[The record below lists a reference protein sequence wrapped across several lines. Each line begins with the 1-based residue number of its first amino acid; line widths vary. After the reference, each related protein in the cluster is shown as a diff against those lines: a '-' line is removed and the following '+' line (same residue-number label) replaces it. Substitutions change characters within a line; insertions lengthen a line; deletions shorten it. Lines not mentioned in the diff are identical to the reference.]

1 MKRLKK
7 WANFNTFE
15 QQIQTNFSVLCE
27 KIKEKDD
34 RLNENKAK
42 IYNKSM
48 SIYGGIYKDDSNAQ
62 EIRYYAV
69 EFLAYKDIPTT
80 IKDKEKEKTYYK
92 NYMGAVAT
100 KIDYTVKNGELKSL
114 ELNNFYQYAEVF
126 EYDEK
131 TSISTMKNDFST
143 GVEINSMFLK
153 YAGKSFMEALINDEV
168 I

>member
-1 MKRLKK
+1 
-7 WANFNTFE
+7 
-15 QQIQTNFSVLCE
+15 
-27 KIKEKDD
+27 
-34 RLNENKAK
+34 
-42 IYNKSM
+42 M
-48 SIYGGIYKDDSNAQ
+48 SIYGGIYKDDSNTQ

-80 IKDKEKEKTYYK
+80 IKNKTYYK

-100 KIDYTVKNGELKSL
+100 KIDYTIKNGELKSF

-131 TSISTMKNDFST
+131 ASISIMKNDFST

>member
-7 WANFNTFE
+7 WAIFNTFE

-34 RLNENKAK
+34 RLNKNKAK

-48 SIYGGIYKDDSNAQ
+48 SIYGGIYKDDSNTQ

-80 IKDKEKEKTYYK
+80 IKNKTYYK

-100 KIDYTVKNGELKSL
+100 KIDYTIKNGELKSF

-131 TSISTMKNDFST
+131 ASISIMKNDFST

>member
-7 WANFNTFE
+7 QAIFNTFE

-48 SIYGGIYKDDSNAQ
+48 SIYGGIYKDDSNTQ

-80 IKDKEKEKTYYK
+80 IKNKTYYK

-100 KIDYTVKNGELKSL
+100 KIDYTIKNGELKSF

-131 TSISTMKNDFST
+131 ASISIMKNDFST